1 MNNKTLLQ
9 LAYEAL
15 WLVFALVAAYVL
27 IMPIRSH
34 ITDLFFRYLFVS
46 IFFIVTYFRFTVFM
60 SSSVVMSNIWVKIL
74 LFVGNIPL
82 FFFALDQ
89 YYTFNAVFDNYIY
102 TLPPD
107 VYQHILSGTEVEE
120 LLYIKQLTVFAGV
133 ISMVMIIL
141 LQMRIVQTI
150 FLQSQLDRLIK
161 KKASK
166 Q

>member
-1 MNNKTLLQ
+1 M
-9 LAYEAL
+9 
-15 WLVFALVAAYVL
+15 
-27 IMPIRSH
+27 
-34 ITDLFFRYLFVS
+34 
-46 IFFIVTYFRFTVFM
+46 
-60 SSSVVMSNIWVKIL
+60 
-74 LFVGNIPL
+74 
-82 FFFALDQ
+82 
-89 YYTFNAVFDNYIY
+89 
-102 TLPPD
+102 
-107 VYQHILSGTEVEE
+107 EE

>member
-1 MNNKTLLQ
+1 
-9 LAYEAL
+9 
-15 WLVFALVAAYVL
+15 
-27 IMPIRSH
+27 
-34 ITDLFFRYLFVS
+34 
-46 IFFIVTYFRFTVFM
+46 
-60 SSSVVMSNIWVKIL
+60 
-74 LFVGNIPL
+74 
-82 FFFALDQ
+82 
-89 YYTFNAVFDNYIY
+89 
-102 TLPPD
+102 